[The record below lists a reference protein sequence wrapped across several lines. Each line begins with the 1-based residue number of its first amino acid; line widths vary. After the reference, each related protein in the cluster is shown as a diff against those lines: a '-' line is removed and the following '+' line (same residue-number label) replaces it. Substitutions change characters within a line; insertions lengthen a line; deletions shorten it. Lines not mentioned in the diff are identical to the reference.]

1 MTHENALDGVSEVL
15 LGEGHHGGGE
25 EGGGGDPVVQPEDPA
40 VDADFVE
47 VGESTDLVRKRR
59 RSPISSLGKEQRTE
73 RTKQELVKCEC
84 MFSEMLMGKREASP

>member
-1 MTHENALDGVSEVL
+1 MTHENALDGVAEVL

-47 VGESTDLVRKRR
+47 VGESTDLVCGRR
-59 RSPISSLGKEQRTE
+59 RSPPSVHLGST
-73 RTKQELVKCEC
+73 
-84 MFSEMLMGKREASP
+84 

>member
-1 MTHENALDGVSEVL
+1 MVVTHENALDGVPEVL

-47 VGESTDLVRKRR
+47 VGESTDLVCGRR
-59 RSPISSLGKEQRTE
+59 RSSQSVRLGST
-73 RTKQELVKCEC
+73 CEVNQ
-84 MFSEMLMGKREASP
+84 F

>member
-1 MTHENALDGVSEVL
+1 MVVTHENALDGVPEVL

-47 VGESTDLVRKRR
+47 VGESTDLVCGTPQSVHLGRSKGRKD
-59 RSPISSLGKEQRTE
+59 QRE
-73 RTKQELVKCEC
+73 KIELLNCVC
-84 MFSEMLMGKREASP
+84 MFMVE

>member
-1 MTHENALDGVSEVL
+1 MTHENALDGVAEVL

-47 VGESTDLVRKRR
+47 VGESTDLVRRRR
-59 RSPISSLGKEQRTE
+59 RSPPSVHLGST
-73 RTKQELVKCEC
+73 
-84 MFSEMLMGKREASP
+84 

>member
-47 VGESTDLVRKRR
+47 VGESTDLKCAGDVGLQSVHLG
-59 RSPISSLGKEQRTE
+59 RSKGPKGQSRNL
-73 RTKQELVKCEC
+73 
-84 MFSEMLMGKREASP
+84 